1 MKIFLGEVRS
11 KKNITIRALAEKS
24 GVAKSHIE
32 KIEAGEANPTIEV
45 MCRLAK
51 ALEIHVYELFSCE

>member
-1 MKIFLGEVRS
+1 MKIYLGEVR
-11 KKNITIRALAEKS
+11 NERNVTIRTLADKS

-51 ALEIHVYELFSCE
+51 ALEVPVYELFSCE